1 MNSNLKFFVL
11 LFAAVG
17 LLAGIIVGLTVFFRR
32 FTGMVTLR
40 SFLLVLVALGL
51 AVASWP
57 YAHMGSPQGG
67 VPPEVMGRL
76 FAGILLPLLAVP
88 FVVRLYRKWIG
99 GDLTE
104 AERRPD
110 LDGVRA
116 WLGAGNIIC
125 ALVIPVCAL
134 VRFDLP
140 FGEGLTF
147 VLGLLLLLVAYP
159 VLNWACHSPK
169 PATADP
175 GEDLSNEREK
185 VLQLLEAG
193 KINAEES
200 AELLSALGQSVP
212 TRSQPAAGAEMHL
225 GQRFVIVGAGV
236 LLVSFFLPWFSIN
249 PTSLVN
255 DMVSH
260 FQSNL
265 GPMLSGTFQGG
276 DISYQVQAADVA
288 HGLGWW
294 ILICGV
300 AVAVLPFVATTLSR
314 ETQKRVGWVV
324 LGIGTVLL
332 AYLLSN
338 MYRSVSIGILLA
350 VAGYA
355 LEVFGTLKD
364 RRA

>member
-1 MNSNLKFFVL
+1 MNSNIRVYL
-11 LFAAVG
+11 
-17 LLAGIIVGLTVFFRR
+17 LLAILLSVLAIVLAGGIIFFRR
-32 FTGMVTLR
+32 FTGLR
-40 SFLLVLVALGL
+40 SWPSSLLGLLALGL
-51 AVASWP
+51 AAASVP
-57 YAHMGSPQGG
+57 YTDMNSFQSDFPKSL
-67 VPPEVMGRL
+67 GRL
-76 FAGILLPLLAVP
+76 IAGIFLPLLAVP
-88 FVVRLYRKWIG
+88 LAVRLYRKWIG

-110 LDGVRA
+110 MDGVRA

-125 ALVIPVCAL
+125 AVVVPVCAL
-134 VRFDLP
+134 LRFDLP
-140 FGEGLTF
+140 LGQGVTF

-159 VLNWACHSPK
+159 VLNWACHSPA
-169 PATADP
+169 PETAGP

-212 TRSQPAAGAEMHL
+212 SRSRPAAAEML
-225 GQRFVIVGAGV
+225 IGQRLVILGAGV
-236 LLVSFFLPWFSIN
+236 LLLGFFLPWFSIN
-249 PTSLVN
+249 PRSLVN
-255 DMVSH
+255 EMVSH
-260 FQSNL
+260 FQPNS
-265 GPMLSGTFQGG
+265 GPILSGTFQGA
-276 DISYQVQAADVA
+276 DISYSIPAADVE

-300 AVAVLPFVATTLSR
+300 AVAVLPFLATTLSR
-314 ETQKRVGWVV
+314 ETQKRVGWVA

-332 AYLLSN
+332 GYLLSN
-338 MYRSVSIGILLA
+338 MYRSVSFGIILA

-364 RRA
+364 RRS